1 MLAVLTLTGLGITAA
16 AQSDDGASSEE
27 QLAKLIADDA
37 QDGDLFGSSVAIE
50 GDTALIGASSED
62 EGGDDAGAA
71 YVFTRTEGDWSQ
83 QAKLIANDAQ
93 TNDDFGDSVAIEGD
107 TALIGAPEDEEGGD
121 RAGAAYVFTRTGGG
135 WSQQAKLIANDAE
148 ARDQFRFSVAIEG
161 DTALIGAR
169 FEAEGGDDAG
179 AAYVF
184 TRTDGTWSQQAKL
197 IADDAQVGDQ
207 FGFNVA
213 IEGDTALI
221 GAPYKGEGGDR
232 TGAAYVFDG
241 EDEPSGAQDSG
252 DGEGENQTSSD
263 GESTGSTPWT
273 QLHGG
278 PAHLGVAPARA
289 PDPGAGWSIDLGGV
303 GGLAADDNRIYVT
316 ATYEG
321 SHKLLALE
329 PPSQE
334 PVWTYEVAGEPLVS
348 HGQVFVTDGEGRV
361 HAVDKETGE
370 KFWETQKTKSGSVHP
385 AIAGKYLVTAANNYD
400 EPGQLAVVDLER
412 GEIVRVEEDVPVEG
426 IAARSGTVYYTTE
439 TGSVVKL
446 LSGDKTVSIGTVSKY
461 PGVPAVASNSNT
473 MYVPMQGELTGL
485 STKTGE
491 QERMVSVEGY
501 PGAPVLG
508 DERIY
513 LATQHSSGERDNT
526 RVYAWEPNETTPDW
540 TQSKLDWTEYP
551 NPVLV
556 GDRLVIVTNSNVSV
570 LDRRDGTIIE
580 KHKLGGF
587 PTAAP
592 IVSGSTIFV
601 GTDEG
606 LQTYRLGAQAHDWNE
621 DKQSA
626 EDAGEDEANDNQNWK
641 LKLAKRF
648 SPVLAFHS
656 EEVYRPMPA
665 DYALERSDMRNHNG
679 NLLREG
685 PIQIPPTTDEFN
697 QAFLD
702 NKHIPLG
709 PSGPDGESASQSPD
723 ITKKAFR
730 SAADD
735 YPVTVHARVL
745 YTSSPDQP
753 EEDDRW
759 DAPDTKPPSSTR
771 IIKDPDVRLPDSTVI
786 QYWIYYPYNDWIN
799 QHEGEW
805 EMVQVNLPGLLGPSD
820 VEKTDLPV
828 PSSVF
833 YSIHHGGAALD
844 WDDDNLRTAEDLVED
859 GYALPPP
866 SEVDA
871 GPSVFPYQEKPA
883 VVVAKGSHASYPNE
897 HYGRMVCSDAAE
909 DLEIGDILVDYELE
923 IIEEDDPSWVG
934 FPGSWGAVPQATN
947 APDADGPGPQPD
959 PQLGW
964 GPGPPGPQF
973 SEARDIRPGI
983 DATNKWEAP
992 LSWAGA
998 QSSGKIICN
1007 ASGSSLLAEDD
1018 QGRQVGFDGDRVKSE
1033 IPGAVPLAVSKG
1045 QVDDEVEIYYLPDG
1059 HNYTVEIDGY
1069 TTAKA
1074 NLTMSSLKGG
1084 QAEITRFESVPVSAQ
1099 YRGSFDV
1106 PNEGPPSPI
1115 QEDTDGDG
1123 EVDNVREPTS
1133 HETVEL
1139 SSAAAEADGIGLGTI
1154 PQFVL
1159 FVLILA
1165 GGAGLAV
1172 WLSRR

>member
-1 MLAVLTLTGLGITAA
+1 
-16 AQSDDGASSEE
+16 
-27 QLAKLIADDA
+27 
-37 QDGDLFGSSVAIE
+37 
-50 GDTALIGASSED
+50 
-62 EGGDDAGAA
+62 
-71 YVFTRTEGDWSQ
+71 VFTRTEGDWSQ
-83 QAKLIANDAQ
+83 QAKLIADDAQ
-93 TNDDFGDSVAIEGD
+93 ADDNFGFSVALEGD
-107 TALIGAPEDEEGGD
+107 TALIGARFEDEGGNDAGAAYVFTRTDDDWRQQAKLIADDAQADNEFGFSVAIEGDAALIGAPGDEGGD
-121 RAGAAYVFTRTGGG
+121 RAGAAYVFDGSNNSGESDDPPSSEVDSRQGSSPASSVSAGRAHTCALLENGNVHCWGFGEHGQTEGYGGG
-135 WSQQAKLIANDAE
+135 DATQVDAGYDHNCALLE
-148 ARDQFRFSVAIEG
+148 NGNVECWGRDNKGQS
-161 DTALIGAR
+161 DDY
-169 FEAEGGDDAG
+169 EGGDATHVSTGNKYTCARLNDGDVRCWGRDLDKSEDYTGGDA
-179 AAYVF
+179 
-184 TRTDGTWSQQAKL
+184 TDVSAGSGHTC
-197 IADDAQVGDQ
+197 
-207 FGFNVA
+207 
-213 IEGDTALI
+213 
-221 GAPYKGEGGDR
+221 APVEGGDAHCWGGPGGSVKGFTDDYQEGDAIDVSAGQDYTCVLR
-232 TGAAYVFDG
+232 EDG
-241 EDEPSGAQDSG
+241 DVYCWGENDRGRADGYESG
-252 DGEGENQTSSD
+252 DATELSATWKHTCVLLENGNLECWGSNEYGEGE
-263 GESTGSTPWT
+263 
-273 QLHGG
+273 
-278 PAHLGVAPARA
+278 
-289 PDPGAGWSIDLGGV
+289 DLR
-303 GGLAADDNRIYVT
+303 DEN
-316 ATYEG
+316 
-321 SHKLLALE
+321 
-329 PPSQE
+329 
-334 PVWTYEVAGEPLVS
+334 
-348 HGQVFVTDGEGRV
+348 
-361 HAVDKETGE
+361 AVDVAAGNMHTCAVLENGN
-370 KFWETQKTKSGSVHP
+370 VHCW
-385 AIAGKYLVTAANNYD
+385 GLND
-400 EPGQLAVVDLER
+400 DGQAEDYT
-412 GEIVRVEEDVPVEG
+412 VED
-426 IAARSGTVYYTTE
+426 
-439 TGSVVKL
+439 
-446 LSGDKTVSIGTVSKY
+446 
-461 PGVPAVASNSNT
+461 
-473 MYVPMQGELTGL
+473 
-485 STKTGE
+485 
-491 QERMVSVEGY
+491 
-501 PGAPVLG
+501 
-508 DERIY
+508 
-513 LATQHSSGERDNT
+513 
-526 RVYAWEPNETTPDW
+526 
-540 TQSKLDWTEYP
+540 
-551 NPVLV
+551 
-556 GDRLVIVTNSNVSV
+556 
-570 LDRRDGTIIE
+570 
-580 KHKLGGF
+580 
-587 PTAAP
+587 
-592 IVSGSTIFV
+592 
-601 GTDEG
+601 
-606 LQTYRLGAQAHDWNE
+606 
-621 DKQSA
+621 SA
-626 EDAGEDEANDNQNWK
+626 ETDGEDEANDNQNWK

-665 DYALERSDMRNHNG
+665 DYALERSDLRNQNG

-685 PIQIPPTTDEFN
+685 PIQTPPTTDEF

-709 PSGPDGESASQSPD
+709 PSGPDGESTRQSPD
-723 ITKKAFR
+723 IAKKAFR

-735 YPVTVHARVL
+735 YPETVHARVL

-771 IIKDPDVRLPDSTVI
+771 IIKDPDVRPPDSTVI

-805 EMVQVNLPGLLGPSD
+805 EMVQVNLPRLLGPSD

-897 HYGRMVCSDAAE
+897 HYGRIVCSDAAE